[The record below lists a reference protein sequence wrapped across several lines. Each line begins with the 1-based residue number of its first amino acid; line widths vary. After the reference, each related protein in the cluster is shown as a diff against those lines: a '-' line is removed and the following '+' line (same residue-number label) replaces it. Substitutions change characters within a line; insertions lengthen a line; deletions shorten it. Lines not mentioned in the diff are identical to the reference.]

1 MHIFNITKHQYYK
14 FLINSLAVS
23 ENMFTFAPAKMVD
36 HPQRRVC
43 DDWYIVNEYLFWGP
57 SPPYKWPAKK
67 EIVKSDITTMPTT
80 ESEENKY
87 FKL

>member
-1 MHIFNITKHQYYK
+1 
-14 FLINSLAVS
+14 
-23 ENMFTFAPAKMVD
+23 
-36 HPQRRVC
+36 VC